1 MRLKILLNAAG
12 GSAGDAGL
20 PDRIASAF
28 AQHGVAA
35 EVASLPGH
43 ALQEAAREA
52 LEAGYDGVVA
62 GGGDGTINAVAGVL
76 AGSGRPF
83 GVLPL
88 GTLNHFAR
96 DLGLPRGLE
105 AAAAVIAAG
114 ATRPV
119 DVAMVNG
126 RIFVNN
132 SSVGLYADMVA
143 DRDRRRRQRG
153 WRKGPAMLIAGWR
166 AFRRFARRRL
176 VVRAEGQQQVL
187 RSPLVFVG
195 NNLYETSLPRPGT
208 RGALDRGE
216 LCLCVAKHQSRLGL
230 LRMGL
235 RAMLGRLR
243 DERDLVYSSVT
254 AVEIDS
260 RLPVLRV
267 SFDGEVTTMVP
278 PLRYRSLPGELLVFA
293 PKAVQAG

>member
-1 MRLKILLNAAG
+1 MRLKILLNTAG
-12 GSAGDAGL
+12 GSAGDDSL
-20 PDRIASAF
+20 PQRIVEAF
-28 AQHGVAA
+28 ARQGVVA
-35 EVASLPGH
+35 EVATVPGD
-43 ALQEAAREA
+43 ALQDTARAA

-96 DLGLPRGLE
+96 DLGLPRDMAE
-105 AAAAVIAAG
+105 AAAVIAAG

-119 DVAMVNG
+119 DVASVNG
-126 RIFVNN
+126 QIFVNN

-153 WRKGPAMLIAGWR
+153 WRKGTAMAVAAWR
-166 AFRRFARRRL
+166 AVRRFSRRRL
-176 VVRAEGQQQVL
+176 TVRAEGQQQEL
-187 RSPLVFVG
+187 RSPLVFIG

-208 RGALDRGE
+208 RAALDRGE
-216 LCLCVAKHQSRLGL
+216 LCLCVTRHQSRLGL

-260 RLPVLRV
+260 GLPVLRV
-267 SFDGEVTTMVP
+267 SFDGEVTTMAP
-278 PLRYRSLPGELLVFA
+278 PLRYCIEPGALRVYA
-293 PKAVQAG
+293 PETGG